1 MGITLDT
8 LLEIISLTVVGVWAV
23 VSVRVTTTSLGQK
36 IEHLTLA
43 VQNLNKTVSVVDQRT
58 HNHEVRIAVLEDAR
72 PRPINL

>member
-23 VSVRVTTTSLGQK
+23 ASVKNTTSRLGQK
-36 IEHLTLA
+36 IECLTTA
-43 VQNLNKTVSVVDQRT
+43 VQGLNNTVSVVDQRT